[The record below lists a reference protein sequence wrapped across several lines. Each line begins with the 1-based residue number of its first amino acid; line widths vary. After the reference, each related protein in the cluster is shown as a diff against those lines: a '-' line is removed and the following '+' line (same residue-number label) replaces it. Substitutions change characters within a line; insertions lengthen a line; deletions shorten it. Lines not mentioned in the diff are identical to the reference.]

1 MTSSTVAAERLEAR
15 ITVEQKKIFR
25 EAAAVTGVS
34 LTDFVVN
41 SVHEAAVRTLE
52 ARRVLDL
59 GRRDQ
64 KVFVEALLEA
74 EPPNAQLRRAV
85 QRQGY
90 AQRPA
95 RSRRP

>member
-1 MTSSTVAAERLEAR
+1 MR
-15 ITVEQKKIFR
+15 
-25 EAAAVTGVS
+25 GVS
-34 LTDFVVN
+34 LTDFVVS
-41 SVHEAAVRTLE
+41 SVHEAAVRALAARHALE
-52 ARRVLDL
+52 L

-64 KVFVEALLEA
+64 RVFVEALLRA

-90 AQRPA
+90 AKKPA